1 MKKDKSEVGKR
12 RREVKR
18 ELGKEE
24 RKIMKKQGKN
34 KIIKEHKE
42 INNIQWM
49 LMV

>member
-24 RKIMKKQGKN
+24 RKIMKK
-34 KIIKEHKE
+34 
-42 INNIQWM
+42 
-49 LMV
+49 